1 MKYLIYG
8 ALIVIVVILVIVGVS
23 FIGKPASHQGHDSQ
37 TTTESAKK
45 QMYHCPMHPTYIS
58 DKPGDCP
65 ICNMKLVPMKEGG
78 EQSSNSVEGQAT
90 VNISLQQQQLIGVR
104 KEKVT
109 ARPLTRT
116 IRAVGTIVYNAQKM
130 HHINTKIAGWVDE
143 MDCCALAGKFIEAG
157 TPLFSIYSPDLITA
171 QREFLSASETM
182 EKAKESKSPEMIRN
196 AEQLVRATRQK
207 LLFWDISAEQINQ
220 VAKDGKPSRTLWI
233 TTPGAGFIV
242 GDELHLGQYITPGE
256 MVFKIA
262 DTSTV
267 WVEAE
272 IYEYELTYIDVDDD
286 VEVTVSSY
294 PAERFAG
301 TVKYLYPYVNPTTRT
316 IKVRIELDNP
326 DYKLKAD
333 MYADV
338 ILKKELGEKI
348 TIPVEAVMDTGKRQI
363 VFVDKGNGLF
373 EPREVKLGGKT
384 DIYYEVIDGVSE
396 GEIVVTS
403 GNFLIDSESKLKSA
417 TQNMDSE
424 HKHGEEKK

>member
-1 MKYLIYG
+1 MRYFIY
-8 ALIVIVVILVIVGVS
+8 VVVVILILGVLVGAG
-23 FIGKPASHQGHDSQ
+23 ILLLNKDSHQGHDSQ

-65 ICNMKLVPMKEGG
+65 ICNMKLVPMKETDDK
-78 EQSSNSVEGQAT
+78 SSAGLSGQASVT
-90 VNISLQQQQLIGVR
+90 ITPQQEQLIGVR
-104 KEKVT
+104 KEQVT
-109 ARPLTRT
+109 GRTLTRT

-130 HHINTKIAGWVDE
+130 YHINTKIAGWVDK
-143 MDCCALAGKFIEAG
+143 MDCCALAGQFIEVG
-157 TPLFSIYSPDLITA
+157 TPLFSIYSPDLVVA
-171 QREFLSASETM
+171 QQEYLSALEM
-182 EKAKESKSPEMIRN
+182 MKRAEDAKLPEMIKS
-196 AEQLVRATRQK
+196 AGQLVEATKQK
-207 LLFWDISAEQINQ
+207 LVFWDISEDQIDKIAEE
-220 VAKDGKPSRTLWI
+220 GKPSRTLWI

-256 MVFKIA
+256 MIYKIA

-272 IYEYELTYIDVDDD
+272 IYEYELSYINVGDA
-286 VEVTVSSY
+286 VEIGVSSY

-301 TVKYLYPYVNPTTRT
+301 AVKYIYPYVNPTTRT
-316 IKVRIELDNP
+316 IKLRIELDNP

-338 ILKKELGEKI
+338 LLKKEVSVKLAVS
-348 TIPVEAVMDTGKRQI
+348 TEAVMDSGKRRI

-373 EPREVKLGGKT
+373 EPREVKLGGKF
-384 DIYYEVIDGVSE
+384 DHYYEVIDGLSE
-396 GEIVVTS
+396 GETVVTS
-403 GNFLIDSESKLKSA
+403 GNFLIDSESKIKSA
-417 TQNMDSE
+417 VSGMGTG

>member
-8 ALIVIVVILVIVGVS
+8 TLIIIAVVLVILGIS
-23 FIGKPASHQGHDSQ
+23 FLGKPASHKGHDSPAASE
-37 TTTESAKK
+37 TAKK

-65 ICNMKLVPMKEGG
+65 ICNMKLVPMKESA
-78 EQSSNSVEGQAT
+78 QKSSSRMEGQAT
-90 VNISLQQQQLIGVR
+90 VTITPQQEQLIGVR
-104 KEKVT
+104 KEQVT
-109 ARPLTRT
+109 GRTLTRT

-130 HHINTKIAGWVDE
+130 YHINTKIAGWVDK
-143 MDCCALAGKFIEAG
+143 MDCCALAGQFIEVG
-157 TPLFSIYSPDLITA
+157 TPLFSIYSPDLVVA
-171 QREFLSASETM
+171 QQEYLSALEM
-182 EKAKESKSPEMIRN
+182 LKKAEDAKSPDMIKS
-196 AEQLVRATRQK
+196 AGQLVDATKQK
-207 LLFWDISAEQINQ
+207 LVFWDISEDQIDKIAE
-220 VAKDGKPSRTLWI
+220 DGKPSRTLWI

-256 MVFKIA
+256 MIYKIA

-272 IYEYELTYIDVDDD
+272 IYEYELSYINVGDA
-286 VEVTVSSY
+286 VEIGVSSY

-301 TVKYLYPYVNPTTRT
+301 KVKYIYPYVNPTTRT

-338 ILKKELGEKI
+338 LLKKEVSVKLAVS
-348 TIPVEAVMDTGKRQI
+348 TEAVMDSGKRRI

-373 EPREVKLGGKT
+373 EPREVKLGGKF
-384 DIYYEVIDGVSE
+384 DHYYEVVDGLSKDE
-396 GEIVVTS
+396 TVVTS
-403 GNFLIDSESKLKSA
+403 GNFLIDSESKIKSA
-417 TQNMDSE
+417 TQNMGSG
-424 HKHGEEKK
+424 HKHGDK

>member
-8 ALIVIVVILVIVGVS
+8 ILGAIAIILMIVGVS
-23 FIGKPASHQGHDSQ
+23 FLSKPASHQGHDSQ

-65 ICNMKLVPMKEGG
+65 ICNMKLVPMKETDDK
-78 EQSSNSVEGQAT
+78 SSAGLSGQASVT
-90 VNISLQQQQLIGVR
+90 ITPQQEQLIGVR
-104 KEKVT
+104 KEQVT
-109 ARPLTRT
+109 GRTLTRT

-130 HHINTKIAGWVDE
+130 YHINTKIAGWVDK
-143 MDCCALAGKFIEAG
+143 MDCCALAGQFIEVG
-157 TPLFSIYSPDLITA
+157 TPLFSIYSPELVVA
-171 QREFLSASETM
+171 QQEYLSALEM
-182 EKAKESKSPEMIRN
+182 LKKAEDAKLPEMIKS
-196 AEQLVRATRQK
+196 AGQMVEATKQK
-207 LLFWDISAEQINQ
+207 LVFWDISEDQIDKI
-220 VAKDGKPSRTLWI
+220 VKDGKPSRTLWI

-256 MVFKIA
+256 MIYKIA

-272 IYEYELTYIDVDDD
+272 IYEYELLYINVGDS

-294 PAERFAG
+294 PAERFTG
-301 TVKYLYPYVNPTTRT
+301 KVKYIYPYVNPTTRT
-316 IKVRIELDNP
+316 IKARIELDNP

-338 ILKKELGEKI
+338 LLKKEVSVKLAV
-348 TIPVEAVMDTGKRQI
+348 PVEAVMDSGKRRI

-373 EPREVKLGGKT
+373 EPRDVKLGGKF
-384 DIYYEVIDGVSE
+384 DHYYEVIDGLFID
-396 GEIVVTS
+396 EIVVTS

-417 TQNMDSE
+417 TQNMGSG
-424 HKHGEEKK
+424 HKHGDK